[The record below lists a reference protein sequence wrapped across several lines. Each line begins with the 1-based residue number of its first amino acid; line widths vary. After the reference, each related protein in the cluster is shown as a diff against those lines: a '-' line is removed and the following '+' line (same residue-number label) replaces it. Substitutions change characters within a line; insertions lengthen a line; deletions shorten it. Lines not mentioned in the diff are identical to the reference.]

1 MAHPHLLVET
11 DGPVRTITLNNPE
24 RLNAQTPSL
33 WAALAEEAEEL
44 PADIRVVVLK
54 GAGDSFSAGID
65 TALFTPQGLPGEQS
79 VAQLAMAGADA
90 IEEGIANFQ
99 RGFTGW
105 SAVSAVV
112 VAQVRG
118 YAIGAGLQ
126 LALAADLRVV
136 AEDAQLA
143 MRETSHG
150 IVPDLGGTKP
160 LVDAVGYARALEIC
174 ATGRFVSGLEA
185 GAMGLANVA
194 VPSVGLEEATRRL
207 VDRLLSAPD
216 AALRALKPLLHGAVG
231 ASLEEQA
238 ARERAAQAPLL
249 LGQVA
254 AARASSVERTR
265 ACGAPMEWGK

>member
-1 MAHPHLLVET
+1 MTHPHLLVET

-33 WAALAEEAEEL
+33 WAALAEEAESL
-44 PADIRVVVLK
+44 PGDIRVVVIK

-65 TALFTPQGLPGEQS
+65 TALFTPQGLPGERGIPE
-79 VAQLAMAGADA
+79 LAMAGADA
-90 IEEGIANFQ
+90 IDAGIADFQ

-105 SAVSAVV
+105 AASPAVV
-112 VAQVRG
+112 VAQVHG
-118 YAIGAGLQ
+118 YAIGGGLQ

-185 GAMGLANVA
+185 GAMGLANVVVPAAGLARATQTLVAA
-194 VPSVGLEEATRRL
+194 VLA
-207 VDRLLSAPD
+207 APD
-216 AALRALKPLLHGAVG
+216 EAVRALKPLLRDAVG
-231 ASLEEQA
+231 SSLEDQTR
-238 ARERAAQAPLL
+238 RERAAQVPLL
-249 LGQVA
+249 LGRLG
-254 AARASSVERTR
+254 AAR
-265 ACGAPMEWGK
+265 P